1 MPLHDWLTARPI
13 AHRGYHDMNGAV
25 FENTMPAFERAIAND
40 FAIECDVRL
49 SADGKVIVFH
59 DDDLSRL
66 CGRPDTIEAL
76 DAEAINGIRVGT
88 GEAGIPRLE
97 ALLEATAGRVPLII
111 ELKSGPTDPDVFAR
125 AVIAETAHY
134 DGPLALMSFE
144 PALLAAL
151 KRAGAAC
158 PLGLTADGHDEGSF
172 NAHRKTMSI
181 GLDFVSYSYDDL
193 PNDFVAGLRDSGVP
207 VITWTVRNERARQIT
222 FQYAD
227 QMTFEG
233 FDPA

>member
-1 MPLHDWLTARPI
+1 MPPHDWLTARPI
-13 AHRGYHDMNGAV
+13 AHRGYHDMNKAI
-25 FENTMPAFERAIAND
+25 FENTMPAFERAIENNL
-40 FAIECDVRL
+40 AIECDVRL

-66 CGRPDTIEAL
+66 CGRSDTIEAL
-76 DAEAINGIRVGT
+76 EASAIDGIRVGT
-88 GEAGIPRLE
+88 SEARIPRLA
-97 ALLEATAGRVPLII
+97 ALLEATAGRVPLVI
-111 ELKSGPTDPDVFAR
+111 ELKAGPSDPDVFAR
-125 AVIAETAHY
+125 TVVAETAHY
-134 DGPLALMSFE
+134 QGPLALMSFE

-158 PLGLTADGHDEGSF
+158 PLGLTADGHDVKSF
-172 NAHRKTMSI
+172 DAHRETMRI
-181 GLDFVSYSYDDL
+181 GLDFVSYYYDDL